1 VPRQSRPRGAAPAL
15 HATELPKP
23 FHRDGWIYEEKYDG
37 WRMVAEKAG
46 GQVTLTSRNG
56 LDHTKRFPKLAQA
69 IEGLNAPSRILDGKI
84 AIFDRQLISRFEWLR
99 ARPKQHEVATP
110 PIYMVFDLLELGGE
124 DIRTRPLHE
133 RREALEQLAADRQL
147 VMPTRRLPA
156 NGLAAW
162 DEVLR
167 GNYEGMVAKDPESAY
182 TPGRTLSWLKV
193 RQRGYRQEA
202 RGFDQR

>member
-1 VPRQSRPRGAAPAL
+1 M

-23 FHRDGWIYEEKYDG
+23 FHREGWVYEEKYDG
-37 WRMVAEKAG
+37 WRMVAEKVG
-46 GQVTLTSRNG
+46 NQVRLTSRNG
-56 LDHTKRFPKLAQA
+56 LDHTKRFPELVKAVEELD
-69 IEGLNAPSRILDGKI
+69 APSLIIDGEI

-99 ARPKQHEVATP
+99 ARPKNEVATP
-110 PIYMVFDLLELGGE
+110 PIYMVFDLLDLGGE
-124 DIRTRPLHE
+124 DLRTRPLHE
-133 RREALEQLAADRQL
+133 RRQALEQLAADCQL

-156 NGLAAW
+156 NGLEAW